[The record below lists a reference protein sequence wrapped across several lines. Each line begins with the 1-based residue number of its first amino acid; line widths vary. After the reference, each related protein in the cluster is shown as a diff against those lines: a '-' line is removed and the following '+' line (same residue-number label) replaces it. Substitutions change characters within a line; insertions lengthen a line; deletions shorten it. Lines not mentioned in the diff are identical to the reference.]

1 MTGGS
6 LQSLMM
12 RSFDG
17 CFLVSVIP
25 YSLRL
30 RFCSDICSGVTY
42 LHHNFGDERIIH
54 GDIKPANILLS
65 KDLDCKIADFGG
77 ATIATISDN
86 ITQPQ
91 PRERGAQE
99 TLGYIAPERK
109 SSDIRLSKA
118 MDVYSVGATFYLIL
132 QREHPA
138 KIQTDFEN
146 QLSTCTSCRE
156 EASQDENAHF
166 DFLKH
171 LMMNCCHVDPAKR
184 SRIMD
189 MRDSL
194 TKHMRDCGDC
204 SVARVTQHV
213 ASIAAAYKV
222 NNPTSEFSKPKV
234 LSNATFQ
241 DFAYHSLS

>member
-1 MTGGS
+1 MYFFRIKKEIELLSLSNHKNVVRIYGCSPFSDNVEIIMEYMAGGS
-6 LQSLMM
+6 LLSLMM
-12 RSFDG
+12 RSADD
-17 CFLVSVIP
+17 CFLVSIIP

-30 RFCSDICSGVTY
+30 RFFSDVCSGVTY

-65 KDLDCKIADFGG
+65 KHLDCEIADFGG

-99 TLGYIAPERK
+99 TLGFIAPERK

-138 KIQTDFEN
+138 KI
-146 QLSTCTSCRE
+146 
-156 EASQDENAHF
+156 
-166 DFLKH
+166 
-171 LMMNCCHVDPAKR
+171 
-184 SRIMD
+184 
-189 MRDSL
+189 
-194 TKHMRDCGDC
+194 
-204 SVARVTQHV
+204 
-213 ASIAAAYKV
+213 
-222 NNPTSEFSKPKV
+222 
-234 LSNATFQ
+234 
-241 DFAYHSLS
+241 